1 GAADQAD
8 QHMVEELIA
17 AAVNAAT
24 GKARQLIGDEL
35 RRATGGLD
43 IPGLNDL
50 LGGSRSDR
58 SPES

>member
-1 GAADQAD
+1 
-8 QHMVEELIA
+8 MVEELIA